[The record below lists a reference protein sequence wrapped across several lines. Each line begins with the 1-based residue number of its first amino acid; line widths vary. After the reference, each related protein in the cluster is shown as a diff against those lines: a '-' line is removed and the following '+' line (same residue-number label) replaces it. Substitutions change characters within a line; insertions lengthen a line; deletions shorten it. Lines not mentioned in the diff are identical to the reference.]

1 MRLTGIGGSLKLPNW
16 FKVIWWLIL
25 VGLLTAF
32 LARRYSAL
40 TAGRAVPAD
49 IVVFVIWVALLLAPL
64 FSEVSLLGITLKQ
77 QMDELKEYVAGQITD
92 VKSEVR
98 SAIDVRATFSPHF
111 NIPAPAADAQL
122 PEIERRIKSAVSDVL
137 AEHGI
142 QQQPPPAQVPVS
154 QDVALLFATRYNLEK
169 ELRRIGESR
178 QLTGDAR
185 RPMPALHLTRAL
197 IQAELLE
204 PRLAGA
210 IREVY
215 SVCSPAIHGE
225 PVTEAQVAFV
235 RDVGPELIA
244 ALRAIT

>member
-1 MRLTGIGGSLKLPNW
+1 MKLPNW
-16 FKVIWWLIL
+16 LKIVWWLLL
-25 VGLLTAF
+25 VALLSAF
-32 LARRYSAL
+32 LWHRYPEL
-40 TAGRAVPAD
+40 EAGRAVPAD
-49 IVVFVIWVALLLAPL
+49 IVVFLIWVALLLAPL
-64 FSEVSLLGITLKQ
+64 FNEVSLLGITLKQ
-77 QMDELKEYVAGQITD
+77 QIDELKEYVSSQITE

-98 SAIDVRATFSPHF
+98 SAVDVRATFSPHF

-122 PEIERRIKSAVSDVL
+122 PEIERRIKSAVSDAL

-142 QQQPPPAQVPVS
+142 QQPPAPAQVPVS

-178 QLTGDAR
+178 QLTSESR
-185 RPMPALHLTRAL
+185 RPMPAIHLTRAL
-197 IQAELLE
+197 VQTELLE
-204 PRLAGA
+204 PRLANA

-225 PVTEAQVAFV
+225 PVTQAQVAFV
-235 RDVGPELIA
+235 QDVGPELIA

>member
-1 MRLTGIGGSLKLPNW
+1 MKLPNW
-16 FKVIWWLIL
+16 FKIIWWLLL
-25 VGLLTAF
+25 VGLLSAF
-32 LARRYSAL
+32 LLHRYPELAL
-40 TAGRAVPAD
+40 GRAVPAD

-64 FSEVSLLGITLKQ
+64 FNEVSLLGITLKQ
-77 QMDELKEYVAGQITD
+77 QIGELKDYVANQITE

-98 SAIDVRATFSPHF
+98 NAVDVRTTFSPHF

-122 PEIERRIKSAVSDVL
+122 PEIERRIRSAVSDAL

-142 QQQPPPAQVPVS
+142 QKPPPPAQIPVS
-154 QDVALLFATRYNLEK
+154 KDVALLFATRYNLEK
-169 ELRRIGESR
+169 ELRRISESR
-178 QLTGDAR
+178 QLTAESR
-185 RPMPALHLTRAL
+185 RPMPLHHRTRAL

-204 PRLAGA
+204 PRLASA

-225 PVTEAQVAFV
+225 EVTSAQVAFV
-235 RDVGPELIA
+235 QDVGPELIA

>member
-1 MRLTGIGGSLKLPNW
+1 LKLPNW
-16 FKVIWWLIL
+16 FKIIWWLIL

-32 LARRYSAL
+32 LWHRYPELAI
-40 TAGRAVPAD
+40 GRAVPAD
-49 IVVFVIWVALLLAPL
+49 IVVFVIWAALLLAPL

-77 QMDELKEYVAGQITD
+77 QISELKEYVASQITD

-98 SAIDVRATFSPHF
+98 SAVDVRATFSPHF

-122 PEIERRIKSAVSDVL
+122 PEIERRIKSAVSDAL

-142 QQQPPPAQVPVS
+142 QQPPTPAQVPVP
-154 QDVALLFATRYNLEK
+154 QDVTLLFATRYNLEK

-178 QLTGDAR
+178 QLTGDTR
-185 RPMPALHLTRAL
+185 RPMPVLQLTRAL
-197 IQAELLE
+197 IQTELLE
-204 PRLAGA
+204 PRLANA

-225 PVTEAQVAFV
+225 PVTQEQVAFV
-235 RDVGPELIA
+235 QAVGPELIA
-244 ALRAIT
+244 ALGAIT

>member
-1 MRLTGIGGSLKLPNW
+1 LKLPNW
-16 FKVIWWLIL
+16 FKIIWWLIL

-32 LARRYSAL
+32 LWHRYPELAI
-40 TAGRAVPAD
+40 GRAVPAD
-49 IVVFVIWVALLLAPL
+49 IVVFVIWAALLLAPL

-77 QMDELKEYVAGQITD
+77 QISELKEYVASQITD

-98 SAIDVRATFSPHF
+98 SAVDVRATFSPHF

-122 PEIERRIKSAVSDVL
+122 PEIERRIKSAVSDAL

-142 QQQPPPAQVPVS
+142 QQPPTPAQAPVP
-154 QDVALLFATRYNLEK
+154 QDVTLLFATRYNLEK

-178 QLTGDAR
+178 QLTGDTR
-185 RPMPALHLTRAL
+185 RPMPVLQLTRAL
-197 IQAELLE
+197 IQTELLE
-204 PRLAGA
+204 PRLANA

-225 PVTEAQVAFV
+225 PVTQEQVAFV
-235 RDVGPELIA
+235 QAVGPELIA
-244 ALRAIT
+244 ALGAIT